1 MLPLFILLRGFSIDP
16 CMGQT
21 MRPTTVR
28 QSRIIRIAGIAA
40 ILSMCISALQAQD
53 ARKVREVVA
62 SGGAT
67 PSISPSNIMA
77 ATIGQPIT
85 QITTNGVMKVYQGFW
100 APIPVV
106 TSVDDDLSGKW
117 LRISTYPNPFR
128 EHTTIDVGEQLGG
141 DVDVF
146 VFDMSGRMVRTMK
159 EVVTA
164 SVPQRFTWD
173 GADADGRPVAAGTYI
188 IQVRG
193 RSTVTGER
201 VRSSGSVQL
210 IR

>member
-1 MLPLFILLRGFSIDP
+1 
-16 CMGQT
+16 MGQN
-21 MRPTTVR
+21 MVPVTVL
-28 QSRIIRIAGIAA
+28 QSRIIRIVGIAFA
-40 ILSMCISALQAQD
+40 TSFMCASVLRAQD
-53 ARKVREVVA
+53 AVKVREVVA

-67 PSISPSNIMA
+67 PSVSLSNIMV

-85 QITTNGVMKVYQGFW
+85 QVTTNGALKIYQGFW
-100 APIPVV
+100 APIPIV

-117 LRISTYPNPFR
+117 LRISTYPNPFT

-141 DVDVF
+141 DVDVL
-146 VFDMSGRMVRTMK
+146 VFDMSGRMIRTMK
-159 EVVTA
+159 TSVTT

-173 GADADGRPVAAGTYI
+173 GTDADARPVATGTYI

-193 RSTVTGER
+193 RSMTTGER

>member
-1 MLPLFILLRGFSIDP
+1 
-16 CMGQT
+16 MGQK
-21 MRPTTVR
+21 MVAIRVR
-28 QSRIIRIAGIAA
+28 YSRIIRVIGI
-40 ILSMCISALQAQD
+40 SMAMTFMCMPVLRAQD
-53 ARKVREVVA
+53 AVKVREVVA

-67 PSISPSNIMA
+67 PSVSLSNIMA
-77 ATIGQPIT
+77 ATIGQPVT
-85 QITTNGVMKVYQGFW
+85 QVTANGALKIYQGFW
-100 APIPVV
+100 APIPIV

-117 LRISTYPNPFR
+117 LRISTYPNPFT

-146 VFDMSGRMVRTMK
+146 VFDMSGRMIRAMK
-159 EVVTA
+159 TNVTA

-173 GADADGRPVAAGTYI
+173 GTDADARPVATGTYI

-193 RSTVTGER
+193 RSLTTGER

>member
-1 MLPLFILLRGFSIDP
+1 MVPNK
-16 CMGQT
+16 
-21 MRPTTVR
+21 VR

-40 ILSMCISALQAQD
+40 ISFMCVSVLRAQD
-53 ARKVREVVA
+53 ARKVREVIA

-67 PSISPSNIMA
+67 PSVSPSNMMA
-77 ATIGQPIT
+77 ATLGQPIT
-85 QITTNGVMKVYQGFW
+85 QITTNGVLKIYQGFW

-117 LRISTYPNPFR
+117 LRISTYPNPFT

-146 VFDMSGRMVRTMK
+146 VFDMSGRMIRTMNTT
-159 EVVTA
+159 VTA
-164 SVPQRFTWD
+164 SAPQRFTWD
-173 GADADGRPVAAGTYI
+173 GSDADGRPVATGTYI

-193 RSTVTGER
+193 RSMTTGER